1 MGLLVEH
8 NRRRLAYAGLRRKYI
23 RLTVL
28 LGVRA
33 VTIDVISANESYRYP
48 A

>member
-8 NRRRLAYAGLRRKYI
+8 NRRRLAHAGFGGKDIHLI
-23 RLTVL
+23 VL
-28 LGVRA
+28 VGVRA
-33 VTIDVISANESYRYP
+33 VTIDVISANESYQYP